1 MWRRIGVKTTLHQAE
16 LKAHFTDLRQGKFS
30 VAWAGWIGENNAE
43 HYLSLLQSDIGSV
56 NYGRYQSNEFDAL
69 MRSAQEQADL
79 SKRNDLLSAAANVAV
94 KDYPVVPLYNL
105 SVRRLVS
112 PQLNGWED
120 NLRDMHQ
127 VRYLSWE
134 EAR

>member
-1 MWRRIGVKTTLHQAE
+1 M
-16 LKAHFTDLRQGKFS
+16 
-30 VAWAGWIGENNAE
+30 
-43 HYLSLLQSDIGSV
+43 